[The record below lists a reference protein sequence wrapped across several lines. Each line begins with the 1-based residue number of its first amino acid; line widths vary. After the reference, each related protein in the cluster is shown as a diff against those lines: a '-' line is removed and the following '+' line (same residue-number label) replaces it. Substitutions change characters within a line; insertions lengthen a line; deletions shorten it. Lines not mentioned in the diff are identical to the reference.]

1 MLIVDDETVQ
11 LRLMH
16 QIIAALKPDYLIDT
30 ASRAQ
35 SALHLMETS
44 AYDVVLTDI
53 RMPGMDGLEMI
64 RVAKERELGTELFI
78 ILSGFDDFKY
88 AAAGNSLSGERLPSQ
103 ADSRKEPAGRF

>member
-16 QIIAALKPDYLIDT
+16 QIIAVLKPDYLIDT

-88 AAAGNSLSGERLPSQ
+88 AQQAICLLYTSDAADEL
-103 ADSRKEPAGRF
+103 